1 MPDAH
6 LPSDRKNTNRENTDR
21 KGPDDDGQPRILG
34 ARHVSATEFRQNL
47 ARYLDHVRDSRAPL
61 VVTRQGEEGVVVL
74 AEGEW
79 ASIQETL
86 HVLSTPANA
95 RRLMESIAEL
105 EAGRGII
112 RDLIDPDEPG
122 DGHADRLEP

>member
-6 LPSDRKNTNRENTDR
+6 MPQDRRDA
-21 KGPDDDGQPRILG
+21 DGDQPRILG
-34 ARHVSATEFRQNL
+34 ARHVSAAEFQQNQ
-47 ARYLDHVRDSRAPL
+47 AQYLDHVRDSRAPL
-61 VVTRQGEEGVVVL
+61 VVTRQGEEGVVII

-86 HVLSTPANA
+86 HVMATPANA
-95 RRLMESIAEL
+95 RRLMASIDEL

>member
-6 LPSDRKNTNRENTDR
+6 RLHDHDA
-21 KGPDDDGQPRILG
+21 GDHGDHADGRRAEPRSVG

-47 ARYLDHVRDSRAPL
+47 ARHLDQVRDSRAPL

-79 ASIQETL
+79 AALQETL
-86 HVLSTPANA
+86 HVLGTPANA
-95 RRLMESIAEL
+95 RRLLDAIAEF
-105 EAGRGII
+105 EAGKGVE
-112 RDLIDPDEPG
+112 RDLIEP
-122 DGHADRLEP
+122 